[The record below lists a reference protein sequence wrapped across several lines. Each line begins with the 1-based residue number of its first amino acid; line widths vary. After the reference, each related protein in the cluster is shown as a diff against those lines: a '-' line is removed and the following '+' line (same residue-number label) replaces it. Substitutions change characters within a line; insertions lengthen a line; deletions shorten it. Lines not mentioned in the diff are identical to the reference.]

1 LSSAYVRTK
10 VKDFLTANSS
20 ETETVDLSVQY
31 KDIFEIVV
39 SYDSVWLGLEF
50 FGGTEVPITV
60 PATNTQ
66 GKYRET
72 GAVYFHVVEPAKA
85 GAVDSIL
92 TRGEA
97 LRSLLRGQ
105 RIESILIEEVT
116 PLNYGSGAT
125 LQFEGGFVSASFLAS
140 YERDLDL

>member
-1 LSSAYVRTK
+1 MT
-10 VKDFLTANSS
+10 DFITTNSS
-20 ETETVDLSVQY
+20 ETEIIDLSVQY
-31 KDIFEIVV
+31 QEISQIV
-39 SYDSVWLGLEF
+39 SGPDTKWLGLEF
-50 FGGTEVPITV
+50 FGDTEVPITV

-72 GAVYFHVVEPAKA
+72 GAVYLHIVAPGELGA
-85 GAVDSIL
+85 GSDIL

-97 LRSLLRGQ
+97 LRDILRGQ

>member
-1 LSSAYVRTK
+1 LSSSYVRTQMT
-10 VKDFLTANSS
+10 DFVTNNSS
-20 ETETVDLSVQY
+20 ETEIIDLSIQY
-31 KDIFEIVV
+31 ETITDIV
-39 SYDSVWLGLEF
+39 SSPDAIWLGMEF
-50 FGGTEVPITV
+50 FGDTEVPITV

-72 GAVYFHVVEPAKA
+72 GAVYFHVVEPNSSTAK
-85 GAVDSIL
+85 DNIL

-97 LRSLLRGQ
+97 LRDLLRGQ
-105 RIESILIEEVT
+105 RIGSILIEEVST
-116 PLNYGSGAT
+116 LNYGSGAT